1 MKKNIVNV
9 LLGAAVLTLFAG
21 CNKEQVAGI
30 ETTGVRV
37 VKATIEA
44 PATKTTLDRGTVGG
58 KIAWADND
66 VIKINGEVYKCSPD
80 AGNPTVATFTAEN
93 LAAVPDENGKYV
105 AVYPYNLKND
115 AGELVLNAGQLYQK
129 NDMAKVFPMY
139 AETDN
144 LENGLNF
151 KNICGLL
158 EITLKG
164 TRTVSSIR
172 VCDQNLGMSGAFT
185 VDAEGNA
192 VLKDPTVK
200 TSVQLDCGNTVLT
213 PEGVTFYIAVPAG
226 TYSKL
231 KVFIDSNDG
240 IRANIQAVKEAVI
253 ERSKIYHLEFTPDL
267 GSDEHEGIQLWEN
280 GPYWSTRFIGAT
292 NVNSVP
298 MYFMWGATDGYIW
311 NGNEKAFNGKTSGF
325 LFNEQFWD
333 WTVAID
339 EGSSSNPTKLGAD
352 HDAAALIWGN
362 GWRLPTK
369 AECDKLCTLDND
381 FDETEKVFHIYSAL
395 NDADFLTLKA
405 TGMASEGA
413 RTNNNAWVC
422 FWSNECRGK
431 NNQAHAVVLRSG
443 NPPMVLG
450 QLKYNGFNIL
460 PVRDTPLQ

>member
-1 MKKNIVNV
+1 MKKSIVSA

-66 VIKINGEVYKCSPD
+66 VIKINGEGYKCAPD
-80 AGNPTVATFTAEN
+80 ANNPTVATFTAEN
-93 LAAVPDENGKYV
+93 LPAVPDENGKYV
-105 AVYPYNLKND
+105 AVYPYSLKKD
-115 AGELVLNAGQLYQK
+115 GELVLPAGQLYQN

-164 TRTVSSIR
+164 TKTVSSIR

-200 TSVQLDCGNTVLT
+200 TSAQLDCGNTVLT

-253 ERSKIYHLEFTPDL
+253 ERSKIYHLEFTPNL
-267 GSDEHEGIQLWEN
+267 GSDEHECIQLWEN
-280 GPYWSTRFIGAT
+280 GPYWSTKFMGAT
-292 NVNSVP
+292 DLNSVP
-298 MYFMWGATDGYIW
+298 MFFPWGATNGAIW
-311 NGNEKAFNGKTSGF
+311 NGNEKAFNSNIGQYT
-325 LFNEQFWD
+325 FNQWYWEA
-333 WTVAID
+333 TVNID
-339 EGSSSNPTKLGAD
+339 EGDTSNPTKLGAD
-352 HDAAALIWGN
+352 RDAAAQIWGN
-362 GWRLPTK
+362 GWRLPTLE
-369 AECDKLCTLDND
+369 ECTKLCTLDNEYD
-381 FDETEKVFHIYSAL
+381 PDGKVFYIVSSLNAADAL
-395 NDADFLTLKA
+395 ALQA
-405 TGMASEGA
+405 SGYASEDA
-413 RTNNNAWVC
+413 RQSKGTWVG
-422 FWSNECRGK
+422 FWSNQATGK
-431 NNQAHAVVLRSG
+431 KNRAKTVVLRST
-443 NPPMVLG
+443 NPPQVLDQSMYLG
-450 QLKYNGFNIL
+450 WHIL